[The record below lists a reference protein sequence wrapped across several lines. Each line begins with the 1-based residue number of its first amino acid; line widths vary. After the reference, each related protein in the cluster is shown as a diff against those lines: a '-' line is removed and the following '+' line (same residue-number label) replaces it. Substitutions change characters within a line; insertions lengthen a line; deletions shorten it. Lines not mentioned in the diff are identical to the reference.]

1 VTTSARLTNWE
12 SIDCRLAIAEL
23 KKVSAYHSRQSA
35 IANRQSSMS
44 EIRNPQSEIRNSSSW
59 WLVTVDVARDGE
71 EVSSALLFD
80 MGAGGI
86 VTLDESLDRVRL
98 GAYFDDRTK
107 ADGIKPALEAELE
120 RLGLIG
126 SLGEL
131 CISPVPLQ
139 DWMQKWKEGFE
150 AVEIGE
156 RLIVAPSWKLPASNA
171 DRVVIQ
177 IDPGMAFGTGTHETT
192 RLCLEAIERHWRGG
206 CLLDVGTGTGIL
218 AIAAALLSPEPAPRT
233 RRGVRVVAI
242 DVDPQAVEVARENT
256 EINKVSDLIELR
268 EAQPGQFAGEGFDV
282 VVANLT
288 AEVIVDLMNDLAAC
302 LAPRGL
308 MILSGILIEL
318 AADVERALV
327 TSGFAIT
334 ERHEAGEWS
343 ALVAQGP

>member
-1 VTTSARLTNWE
+1 
-12 SIDCRLAIAEL
+12 
-23 KKVSAYHSRQSA
+23 
-35 IANRQSSMS
+35 MS
-44 EIRNPQSEIRNSSSW
+44 EIGNRKSAIDNSSW
-59 WLVTVDVARDGE
+59 WLVTLDIARDAE
-71 EVSSALLFD
+71 ELSSVLLFD
-80 MGAGGI
+80 LGASGI
-86 VTLDESLDRVRL
+86 VTLDESSLRVRL

-107 ADGIKPALEAELE
+107 ADGIKPALEAEIE
-120 RLGLIG
+120 RLGLRG

-131 CISPVPLQ
+131 STSPVPVQ

-156 RLIVAPSWKLPASNA
+156 RLIVAPSWKLPGSNA

-206 CLLDVGTGTGIL
+206 SLLDVGTGTGIL
-218 AIAAALLSPEPAPRT
+218 AIAAALLSPGSPGT
-233 RRGVRVVAI
+233 RSGVRLVAI

-256 EINKVSDLIELR
+256 GINNVSDLIELH
-268 EAQPGQFAGEGFDV
+268 EGQPGQFAGEGFDL

-302 LAPRGL
+302 LAQRGS
-308 MILSGILIEL
+308 MILSGILNEL

-327 TSGFAIT
+327 ASGFAIT

-343 ALVAQGP
+343 ALVAQRS